1 MNRVVE
7 PGWFRYYGGNEFSE
21 VSEGELEVVAK

>member
-7 PGWFRYYGGNEFSE
+7 PGWFDIMVGPSSVKHQKAR
-21 VSEGELEVVAK
+21 LEVVAK